1 MGSLRERLE
10 FADLLLNV
18 WTPEGSVDAPGFAMA
33 SMFSRREYSV
43 YVPPEG
49 RSFTP
54 YVWTLMSGLPVDAAF
69 SLLGILVVEV
79 RYYVHR

>member
-1 MGSLRERLE
+1 MSVI
-10 FADLLLNV
+10 NV
-18 WTPEGSVDAPGFAMA
+18 WTPEGSVDAPRFAMA

-54 YVWTLMSGLPVDAAF
+54 YVWTLTSELPK
-69 SLLGILVVEV
+69 GI
-79 RYYVHR
+79 YVPPVWRLDVKKILDTQCCISTPYI